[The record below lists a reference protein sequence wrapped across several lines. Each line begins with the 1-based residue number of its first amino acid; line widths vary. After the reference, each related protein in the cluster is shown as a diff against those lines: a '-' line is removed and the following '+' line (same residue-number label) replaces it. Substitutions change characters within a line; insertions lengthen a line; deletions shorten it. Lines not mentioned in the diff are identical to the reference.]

1 MITGFTQVVAVIG
14 HPINQVKSPENFNRY
29 FAQQQMD
36 SVMIPIDIEPDA
48 VAGYLNALRGW
59 KNMSGVLVTVP
70 HKQRVAAL
78 LDELSP
84 RAMHLNAVNV
94 VRKLPDGRLKGDML
108 DGVGFLLAAK
118 NIIFSHQVRK
128 PCFLAVAVS
137 EVPLHG
143 GFVKQVRLILPFMIK
158 IRQCNRVSLIVL
170 PHISRMFISLHY
182 QKLYR
187 ILISLL
193 MVLLPEWWALILY
206 PSRQR
211 YWKH

>member
-78 LDELSP
+78 LDELS
-84 RAMHLNAVNV
+84 HV
-94 VRKLPDGRLKGDML
+94 
-108 DGVGFLLAAK
+108 
-118 NIIFSHQVRK
+118 
-128 PCFLAVAVS
+128 PC
-137 EVPLHG
+137 
-143 GFVKQVRLILPFMIK
+143 I
-158 IRQCNRVSLIVL
+158 
-170 PHISRMFISLHY
+170 
-182 QKLYR
+182 
-187 ILISLL
+187 
-193 MVLLPEWWALILY
+193 
-206 PSRQR
+206 
-211 YWKH
+211 